1 MKVTLTNG
9 LEIECTPEE
18 YEILCNK
25 GLIPGVGSD
34 KKTTITI
41 NENDPWD
48 VIIKPKDN
56 NEKTNPYD
64 MNEKTNPYDIKEP
77 WPGSVVMLYGC
88 QIPNDSIRYLDT
100 APTAGTEANSIT
112 PEQFMKL
119 KSIVGDNSNDKPGD
133 NTVRV

>member
-48 VIIKPKDN
+48 VIIKPKD
-56 NEKTNPYD
+56 KV
-64 MNEKTNPYDIKEP
+64 EKTNPYDIKEP
-77 WPGSVVMLYGC
+77 WPGSVVMMYGC
-88 QIPNDSIRYLDT
+88 EVPNDSIRYLHT
-100 APTAGTEANSIT
+100 APTAGTEADSMT

-119 KSIVGDNSNDKPGD
+119 KSIVGDNSNDKSGD
-133 NTVRV
+133 NTVHV

>member
-25 GLIPGVGSD
+25 GLIPGVGND

-41 NENDPWD
+41 NEKDPWD
-48 VIIKPKDN
+48 VIIKPKQPNTDPYTPMEDPFRDN
-56 NEKTNPYD
+56 T
-64 MNEKTNPYDIKEP
+64 
-77 WPGSVVMLYGC
+77 VMMYGC
-88 QIPNDSIRYLDT
+88 QIPNDSIRYLHT
-100 APTAGTEANSIT
+100 SPTAGTEADSMT

>member
-1 MKVTLTNG
+1 MIEIVGDNMKVTLTNG

-48 VIIKPKDN
+48 VIN
-56 NEKTNPYD
+56 NT
-64 MNEKTNPYDIKEP
+64 
-77 WPGSVVMLYGC
+77 
-88 QIPNDSIRYLDT
+88 IRYLHT
-100 APTAGTEANSIT
+100 SPTAGTEADSIT

-119 KSIVGDNSNDKPGD
+119 KSIVGDNSSDKPGD
-133 NTVRV
+133 NTVRE

>member
-41 NENDPWD
+41 DENDPWD
-48 VIIKPKDN
+48 VIIKPKQPNTDPYTPSRDPFRDN
-56 NEKTNPYD
+56 T
-64 MNEKTNPYDIKEP
+64 
-77 WPGSVVMLYGC
+77 VMMYGC
-88 QIPNDSIRYLDT
+88 QIPNDSIRYLHT
-100 APTAGTEANSIT
+100 SPTAGTEADSLT

>member
-41 NENDPWD
+41 DENDPWD
-48 VIIKPKDN
+48 VIIKPKQPNTDSYTPSRDPFRDN
-56 NEKTNPYD
+56 T
-64 MNEKTNPYDIKEP
+64 
-77 WPGSVVMLYGC
+77 VMMYGC
-88 QIPNDSIRYLDT
+88 QIPNDSIRYLHT
-100 APTAGTEANSIT
+100 SPTAGTEADSLT

>member
-25 GLIPGVGSD
+25 GLIPGVGND

-48 VIIKPKDN
+48 VIIKPKDKE
-56 NEKTNPYD
+56 EKPNPYV
-64 MNEKTNPYDIKEP
+64 IKEP
-77 WPGSVVMLYGC
+77 WPGSVVMMYGC
-88 QIPNDSIRYLDT
+88 QVPNDSIRYLDT
-100 APTAGTEANSIT
+100 APTAGTDADSMT

-133 NTVRV
+133 NKVRV

>member
-48 VIIKPKDN
+48 VIIKPKD
-56 NEKTNPYD
+56 KV
-64 MNEKTNPYDIKEP
+64 EKTNPYDIKEP

-100 APTAGTEANSIT
+100 APTAGTEADSMT

-119 KSIVGDNSNDKPGD
+119 KSIVGDNSNDKSGD
-133 NTVRV
+133 NTVHV

>member
-25 GLIPGVGSD
+25 GLIPGVGND

-41 NENDPWD
+41 NEKDPWD
-48 VIIKPKDN
+48 VIIKPKD
-56 NEKTNPYD
+56 KYTD
-64 MNEKTNPYDIKEP
+64 EKTNPYDIKEP
-77 WPGSVVMLYGC
+77 WPGSVVMMYGC
-88 QIPNDSIRYLDT
+88 EVPNDSIRYLHT
-100 APTAGTEANSIT
+100 APTAGTEADSIT

-119 KSIVGDNSNDKPGD
+119 KSIVGYNSNDKPGD
-133 NTVRV
+133 NTGRV

>member
-1 MKVTLTNG
+1 MKVTLNNG
-9 LEIECTPEE
+9 VEIECTPEE

-48 VIIKPKDN
+48 VIIKPK
-56 NEKTNPYD
+56 E
-64 MNEKTNPYDIKEP
+64 EKTNPYDIKEP
-77 WPGSVVMLYGC
+77 WPGSVVMMYGC
-88 QIPNDSIRYLDT
+88 QVPNDSIRYLDT
-100 APTAGTEANSIT
+100 APTAGTEADSMT

-119 KSIVGDNSNDKPGD
+119 KSIVGDNSNDKSGD
-133 NTVRV
+133 NSVHV